1 MWKKKKLIL
10 LLFVFDLPLYS
21 QNKATSTSTSCTKT
35 ISVCFTLGAFWSRDK
50 QSVAQVIKIP
60 LDNRT
65 TLILVCKAL
74 EFSFGGL
81 FSVLSTQR
89 QIIEDVTAF
98 TNGVFI
104 VKSKWLPWEAG
115 EVAVR
120 DKPWENKYL
129 IDTGNHVFKKSLAD
143 VFV

>member
-1 MWKKKKLIL
+1 M
-10 LLFVFDLPLYS
+10 
-21 QNKATSTSTSCTKT
+21 
-35 ISVCFTLGAFWSRDK
+35 
-50 QSVAQVIKIP
+50 
-60 LDNRT
+60 
-65 TLILVCKAL
+65 CKAL

-81 FSVLSTQR
+81 FSVLLSTKR
-89 QIIEDVTAF
+89 QVIEDVTAF
-98 TNGVFI
+98 TYSFFV

-120 DKPWENKYL
+120 DKPLENRDL

>member
-1 MWKKKKLIL
+1 M
-10 LLFVFDLPLYS
+10 
-21 QNKATSTSTSCTKT
+21 
-35 ISVCFTLGAFWSRDK
+35 
-50 QSVAQVIKIP
+50 
-60 LDNRT
+60 DNRT

-81 FSVLSTQR
+81 FSVLLSMKR
-89 QIIEDVTAF
+89 QIIEDITAF
-98 TNGVFI
+98 MSGVFV

-120 DKPWENKYL
+120 DKPWENKDL

-143 VFV
+143 VSV